1 MKKLIGMIMAIAMI
15 FALATTAF
23 AADPSTATSGSKVFV
38 TTTPNE
44 GETKFDTSNPN
55 TIDIPITG
63 DLDTSEAD
71 NPYDVTANYYVI
83 VKYDVTSA
91 LKFKINEKA
100 YTWNV
105 NTEATTGSI
114 SAQHTMKSDLTKADG
129 TWSGNATVKVTLENW
144 SNRDMQAALS
154 FAAQTTADP
163 SKGVVDGMNV
173 DAKALSYTADS
184 ANESK
189 NTKWDNNV
197 LTLRSAA
204 ADVKVADGAK
214 AENPVKGI
222 VNFKLDADAGKAT
235 EQVYVTG
242 AINKAQATIGTLTV
256 KLTALE
262 GNTTFNSTTPSNP

>member
-23 AADPSTATSGSKVFV
+23 AADPITKVFV
-38 TTTPNE
+38 TTTPKE
-44 GETKFDTSNPN
+44 GETQFYTDKPN

-71 NPYDVTANYYVI
+71 NPYEVTANYYVI
-83 VKYDVTSA
+83 VKYEVTSA

-105 NTEATTGSI
+105 NSEATGSI
-114 SAQHTMKSDLTKADG
+114 SAQHTLKSALTKDDG

-154 FAAQTTADP
+154 FAAQTTKDE

-173 DAKALSYTADS
+173 DDEALSYAADS
-184 ANESK
+184 TNGD
-189 NTKWDNNV
+189 NTKWNTNV

-204 ADVKVADGAK
+204 AGVKITDGAK
-214 AENPVKGI
+214 AEDPVRGI

-242 AINKAQATIGTLTV
+242 AINKSNAVIGTLTV
-256 KLTALE
+256 QLTALQ
-262 GNTTFNSTTPSNP
+262 GDNFTNSQP

>member
-1 MKKLIGMIMAIAMI
+1 MKKLIGMIMAIAMT

-23 AADPSTATSGSKVFV
+23 AEDPSTTTPTSGSKVFV
-38 TTTPNE
+38 TTKPAE
-44 GETKFDTSNPN
+44 GETQFDTTKPN

-83 VKYDVTSA
+83 VKYDVTST

-105 NTEATTGSI
+105 NTEKATGSI
-114 SAQHTMKSDLTKADG
+114 SAQHTLKDALTKADG

-144 SNRDMQAALS
+144 SNRDMKAVLN

-163 SKGVVDGMNV
+163 SKGVVEGMTV
-173 DAKALSYTADS
+173 DSKALGYTPDS
-184 ANESK
+184 KNDSK
-189 NTKWDNNV
+189 NTKWDANA

-204 ADVKVADGAK
+204 ADVKVTDGAK
-214 AENPVKGI
+214 ADKPVTGI

-256 KLTALE
+256 QLTALD
-262 GNTTFNSTTPSNP
+262 GDNFTNSQP

>member
-1 MKKLIGMIMAIAMI
+1 MKKLIGMIMAIAMT

-23 AADPSTATSGSKVFV
+23 AVQSPV
-38 TTTPNE
+38 TIS
-44 GETKFDTSNPN
+44 SNTVTEDDNNMKYDENGN
-55 TIDIPITG
+55 TIGIPITG

-83 VKYDVTSA
+83 VKYDVTST

-105 NTEATTGSI
+105 NTEAAGSI
-114 SAQHTMKSDLTKADG
+114 SAQHTLKDALTKADG

-154 FAAQTTADP
+154 FAAQTTQDE

-173 DAKALSYTADS
+173 NEKALSYTADS
-184 ANESK
+184 ANKEE
-189 NTKWDNNV
+189 NTKWNTNV

-204 ADVKVADGAK
+204 AGVKVTDGAK
-214 AENPVKGI
+214 ADKPVTGI
-222 VNFKLDADAGKAT
+222 VNFKLDADAGKTT

-256 KLTALE
+256 QLTALE
-262 GNTTFNSTTPSNP
+262 GNNFPNSRP

>member
-1 MKKLIGMIMAIAMI
+1 MKKLIGMIMAIAMT

-23 AADPSTATSGSKVFV
+23 AADPITKVFV
-38 TTTPNE
+38 TTTPKE
-44 GETKFDTSNPN
+44 GETQFYTDKPN
-55 TIDIPITG
+55 IIDIPITG

-83 VKYDVTSA
+83 VKYEVTSA

-105 NTEATTGSI
+105 NTEETTGSI
-114 SAQHTMKSDLTKADG
+114 SAQHTLKSALTKADG

-154 FAAQTTADP
+154 FEAQTTADP

-173 DAKALSYTADS
+173 DEGALSYTADS
-184 ANESK
+184 TNGE
-189 NTKWDNNV
+189 NTRWDTNV

-204 ADVKVADGAK
+204 AGVEVTEGAK
-214 AENPVKGI
+214 AENPVRGI
-222 VNFKLDADAGKAT
+222 VNFKLDADAGKDRDL
-235 EQVYVTG
+235 VYVTG

-256 KLTALE
+256 KLTALR
-262 GNTTFNSTTPSNP
+262 GDNFTVQP